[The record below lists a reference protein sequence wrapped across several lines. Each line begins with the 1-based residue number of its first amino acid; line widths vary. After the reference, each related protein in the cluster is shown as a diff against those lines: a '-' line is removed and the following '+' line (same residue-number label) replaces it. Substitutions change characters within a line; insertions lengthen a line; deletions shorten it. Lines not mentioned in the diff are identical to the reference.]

1 MKRYKFI
8 LSILTVAMLTA
19 CSLTEEPPFLSREN
33 VFQNLD
39 NARTGLK
46 GVYKGLSDWK
56 NYSYGSHALFTGFS
70 GYYVKRSFRGLK
82 DHDNQTLYALKPQP
96 NSREVE
102 DVWFSHYLTISR
114 CNDIISTVLPVEDP
128 KSENEEGMNDIL
140 GQAYFIRA
148 FEYFNLVRLWG
159 DIPLRLETMNTSN
172 IHKPKSPAKDIYA
185 QIISDAE
192 TAKKYIFPV
201 SEQIT
206 GFVGKEATNML
217 LAKVYMAL
225 ATADAELQDFTPMEY
240 WQKAYDEAIQV
251 YGEYSLVSDYSSLWG
266 ETSGDNTPE
275 NIFEVQFSDLAGAGM
290 VRFYTPR
297 GATKGNNTWGRVG
310 VNVEIYDDHV
320 ATYPGDPRI
329 ESDYTTSYTDV
340 VKNKVHDLYPLVARK
355 PWRFTSAFPMPYKYF
370 VKNSNL
376 MTNTNFKNFI
386 IYRYADLLLMLSEI
400 SNELQNGEEM
410 KYVTEVLQR
419 VGLSPQQEYS
429 NGQDAF
435 REAIMKEYRYELF
448 GELEGVFTERRRGA
462 DWFQT
467 HIIDIHNNA
476 STFDPKIDI
485 KYEVTADEVMH
496 LPIPSSEIN
505 TNQEIN
511 N

>member
-192 TAKKYIFPV
+192 TAKKYIFAIC
-201 SEQIT
+201 EQIT

-217 LAKVYMAL
+217 LA
-225 ATADAELQDFTPMEY
+225 
-240 WQKAYDEAIQV
+240 
-251 YGEYSLVSDYSSLWG
+251 
-266 ETSGDNTPE
+266 
-275 NIFEVQFSDLAGAGM
+275 
-290 VRFYTPR
+290 
-297 GATKGNNTWGRVG
+297 
-310 VNVEIYDDHV
+310 
-320 ATYPGDPRI
+320 
-329 ESDYTTSYTDV
+329 
-340 VKNKVHDLYPLVARK
+340 
-355 PWRFTSAFPMPYKYF
+355 
-370 VKNSNL
+370 
-376 MTNTNFKNFI
+376 
-386 IYRYADLLLMLSEI
+386 
-400 SNELQNGEEM
+400 
-410 KYVTEVLQR
+410 
-419 VGLSPQQEYS
+419 
-429 NGQDAF
+429 
-435 REAIMKEYRYELF
+435 
-448 GELEGVFTERRRGA
+448 
-462 DWFQT
+462 
-467 HIIDIHNNA
+467 
-476 STFDPKIDI
+476 
-485 KYEVTADEVMH
+485 
-496 LPIPSSEIN
+496 
-505 TNQEIN
+505 
-511 N
+511 